1 MGRIPILMYH
11 SVSTV
16 REGMLAPY
24 TLSPKTFE
32 AHLAHLV
39 GNGYRTYTVPRLLE
53 ALAAG
58 ALHERSVAVTF
69 DDGLADF
76 HQHALPMLVRYGV
89 ASTLYVPTA
98 DIGGTVGWLRK
109 HPADRRQMLTSEQ
122 LRDVH
127 AHGVEC
133 GAHSHTHPQL
143 DLLRADAVTAEMRR
157 SREVLEDLLGTRV
170 DSFAYPFGYHR
181 RATRNA
187 VRAAGFRSACAVG
200 HLVADESLDRFAVP
214 RLIVSDTTSV
224 AELQLL
230 LQQRTPSPAD
240 RALVRAKDL
249 TWRSTRRF
257 LRRTSGTNRCEAAR
271 LTHYL
276 TPSDMSPIT

>member
-1 MGRIPILMYH
+1 MGQIPILMYH

-16 REGMLAPY
+16 REGALAPY
-24 TLSPKTFE
+24 TLTPEIFE

-39 GNGYRTYTVPRLLE
+39 GAGYRSYTVSGLLD

-58 ALHERSVAVTF
+58 TLHEKSVAVTF

-76 HQHALPMLVRYGV
+76 HEHARPLLVQYGV

-98 DIGGTVGWLRK
+98 DIGGRVGWLRK
-109 HPADRRQMLTSEQ
+109 HRADRRPMLTPEQ

-133 GAHSHTHPQL
+133 GAHSHSHPQL
-143 DLLRADAVTAEMRR
+143 DQMRADAATAEVRR
-157 SREVLEDLLGTRV
+157 SRDVLEDLLGTRV

-181 RATRNA
+181 RATRNV
-187 VRAAGFRSACAVG
+187 VRAAGFRSACAVA
-200 HLVADESLDRFAVP
+200 HLVAGESLDPFALP
-214 RLIVSDTTSV
+214 RLIVSDTTGV

-230 LQQRTPSPAD
+230 LQQTPSPVD
-240 RALVRAKDL
+240 RALVRTKHL
-249 TWRSTRRF
+249 TWWSARRV
-257 LRRTSGTNRCEAAR
+257 LRLLRVG
-271 LTHYL
+271 
-276 TPSDMSPIT
+276 